1 MKRTLYN
8 QLLQW
13 KSKNDRKPLILNGA
27 RQVGKTYLLQE
38 FGRNEYEKVA
48 FFSLD
53 RNPMAATVF
62 EQGGSV
68 ADILL
73 SLSAIS
79 NVDITPGNTLVVLD
93 EVQDCPKAL
102 ETLKYFCEDA
112 PEYHVVVAGSLLGL
126 SLHDGV
132 SYPVGK
138 VEELRL
144 YPMTFIEFLQAIDKV
159 RLADVLQ
166 SGNWTVINMLA
177 DEYVRLL
184 RQYYYVGGMP
194 AVVLAFAEQKGLKV
208 VREIQ
213 NQIIRDYRRDFSKH
227 APVGEVP
234 RINMVW
240 DSIPAQ
246 LAKENKKFIYGAV
259 KKSARAADFE
269 LAIQWLI
276 DAGLVYKVMRANS
289 VQMPLKFYED
299 LNAFKLFMLDV
310 GLMGAMAETS
320 AEAML
325 VDNSV
330 FTEYK
335 GAFTELYVLTQLKT
349 LEMPIYYHSVDNS
362 TIELDFIVQLGGKV
376 WPIEV
381 KAETNV
387 KAKSMR
393 TFINNHPNLTGIR
406 FSMLPYERQDWIVN
420 IPLYA
425 CLMIGKA

>member
-13 KSKNDRKPLILNGA
+13 KGKNDRKPLILNGA

-194 AVVLAFAEQKGLKV
+194 AAVLAFAEQKGLKV

-289 VQMPLKFYED
+289 AQMPLKFYED
-299 LNAFKLFMLDV
+299 LNAFKLFMLDM

-362 TIELDFIVQLGGKV
+362 TIELDFIVQLDGKV
-376 WPIEV
+376 WPVEV